1 MSMRPFILVSFC
13 GILLAGCD
21 QLGIETPAQVA
32 AAKQAEGR
40 AIGSACRHSGRALE
54 DCYALNKRASKA
66 AIFSGWRD
74 MDAYMRENEIE
85 IVTPVG
91 VGAPTPKAPAEG
103 ESAPAEGEG
112 APAKSESA
120 ASAETAPEAELP
132 KPGPG
137 GRMA

>member
-1 MSMRPFILVSFC
+1 MRKLIFVALS
-13 GILLAGCD
+13 GIAVAGCD

-32 AAKQAEGR
+32 AAKEAEGR
-40 AIGSACRHSGRALE
+40 AIGGACRHSGRALE

-74 MDAYMRENEIE
+74 MDAYMRENAIE
-85 IVTPVG
+85 IVPPVG
-91 VGAPTPKAPAEG
+91 VGTPTPKAPAEG
-103 ESAPAEGEG
+103 ESAT
-112 APAKSESA
+112 
-120 ASAETAPEAELP
+120 SAETTPEADLP